1 MVAMLRCVA
10 EFKRELVQERLVADS
25 RMPKSSG
32 KRIGRPRA
40 VLNRLRIEQ
49 LRGEGLS
56 WREVAR
62 RMELPS
68 STVYRYRGLFQ
79 NPGVPAAS

>member
-1 MVAMLRCVA
+1 MRQSRAGGLRRA
-10 EFKRELVQERLVADS
+10 KA
-25 RMPKSSG
+25 SG
-32 KRIGRPRA
+32 KHIGRPRT

-62 RMELPS
+62 RMELPV
-68 STVYRYRGLFQ
+68 STVYRYRGLAQ
-79 NPGVPAAS
+79 STPEVATR

>member
-1 MVAMLRCVA
+1 MAEYEREMIRERVIAGLRKA
-10 EFKRELVQERLVADS
+10 KA
-25 RMPKSSG
+25 SG
-32 KRIGRPRA
+32 KHVGRPRA

-49 LRGEGLS
+49 LRAEGLS

-62 RMELPS
+62 RMGLPP

-79 NPGVPAAS
+79 NPGAAPAS